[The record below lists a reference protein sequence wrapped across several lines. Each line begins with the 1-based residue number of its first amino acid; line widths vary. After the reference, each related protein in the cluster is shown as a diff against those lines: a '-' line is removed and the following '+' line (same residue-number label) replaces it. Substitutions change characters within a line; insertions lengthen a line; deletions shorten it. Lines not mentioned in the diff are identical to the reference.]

1 MPTETYPIWTMHS
14 HHRRGAA
21 SPRYRNRAKITVLMC
36 QQKPCPV
43 RFSCP
48 RKSCDP
54 YDSVSIDLV
63 TESVGTNDLQA
74 SFLPLVN
81 EAGGQQIVTCIVLS
95 LFLNDMVTIFYP
107 QFYHSSTVFSKP
119 NQRQMKLTRGT
130 NFRST
135 IFTAVLHSNIP
146 RMYFYFGN
154 KGSWNSG
161 NCDICLKPLLL
172 NLGEGAKP

>member
-1 MPTETYPIWTMHS
+1 MPTETYPIWTMLS

-21 SPRYRNRAKITVLMC
+21 SPRYRNRAKITVLMFE
-36 QQKPCPV
+36 QKPCPV

-107 QFYHSSTVFSKP
+107 QFCHSSTVFSKLNKLANETP
-119 NQRQMKLTRGT
+119 AGNQFAF
-130 NFRST
+130 NYIYCSFP
-135 IFTAVLHSNIP
+135 F
-146 RMYFYFGN
+146 
-154 KGSWNSG
+154 
-161 NCDICLKPLLL
+161 
-172 NLGEGAKP
+172 

>member
-21 SPRYRNRAKITVLMC
+21 SPRYRNRAKITVFMC
-36 QQKPCPV
+36 QQKPFPV
-43 RFSCP
+43 RFSFP

-63 TESVGTNDLQA
+63 TESVGTTNLKA
-74 SFLPLVN
+74 IFLPLVN

-107 QFYHSSTVFSKP
+107 QIYHSSTIFSTEI
-119 NQRQMKLTRGT
+119 NQLENETHAGNQFAF
-130 NFRST
+130 N
-135 IFTAVLHSNIP
+135 
-146 RMYFYFGN
+146 YFYCSFTF
-154 KGSWNSG
+154 
-161 NCDICLKPLLL
+161 
-172 NLGEGAKP
+172 

>member
-21 SPRYRNRAKITVLMC
+21 SPRYRNRAKITVRMC
-36 QQKPCPV
+36 AQKPCPV

-63 TESVGTNDLQA
+63 TESVGTTDLQA

-81 EAGGQQIVTCIVLS
+81 EAGGQQIVTCIVFY

-107 QFYHSSTVFSKP
+107 QIYHMHSSAIFSTEI
-119 NQRQMKLTRGT
+119 NQLANETHGGNQFAF
-130 NFRST
+130 N
-135 IFTAVLHSNIP
+135 
-146 RMYFYFGN
+146 YFYCSFTF
-154 KGSWNSG
+154 
-161 NCDICLKPLLL
+161 
-172 NLGEGAKP
+172 

>member
-21 SPRYRNRAKITVLMC
+21 SPRYRNRAKITVFMC

-43 RFSCP
+43 RFSFP

-63 TESVGTNDLQA
+63 TESVGTTDLQA
-74 SFLPLVN
+74 SFLPLVS
-81 EAGGQQIVTCIVLS
+81 EARGQEIVTCIVLS

-107 QFYHSSTVFSKP
+107 QFYHSLTVFSKL
-119 NQRQMKLTRGT
+119 NQLANETPTENQFAF
-130 NFRST
+130 N
-135 IFTAVLHSNIP
+135 
-146 RMYFYFGN
+146 YFYCSFTF
-154 KGSWNSG
+154 
-161 NCDICLKPLLL
+161 
-172 NLGEGAKP
+172 

>member
-1 MPTETYPIWTMHS
+1 MFHIGFVYTMPTETYPIWTMHS

-21 SPRYRNRAKITVLMC
+21 SPRYRNRAKITVFMC
-36 QQKPCPV
+36 QQKPFPV

-81 EAGGQQIVTCIVLS
+81 EVRGQQILTCIVLS

-107 QFYHSSTVFSKP
+107 QIYHSSTVFSKL
-119 NQRQMKLTRGT
+119 NQLANETHAGNQFAF
-130 NFRST
+130 NC
-135 IFTAVLHSNIP
+135 
-146 RMYFYFGN
+146 FYSLLSRRR
-154 KGSWNSG
+154 KG
-161 NCDICLKPLLL
+161 
-172 NLGEGAKP
+172 

>member
-1 MPTETYPIWTMHS
+1 MPIETYPIWTMLS
-14 HHRRGAA
+14 DHRRGAA

-36 QQKPCPV
+36 QQKPYPV

-63 TESVGTNDLQA
+63 TESVCTTNLQA

-81 EAGGQQIVTCIVLS
+81 KAGRQQIVTCIVLY

-107 QFYHSSTVFSKP
+107 QFYHSSTVFSKL
-119 NQRQMKLTRGT
+119 NQLANETPTG
-130 NFRST
+130 NPFAFICFYSLRS
-135 IFTAVLHSNIP
+135 
-146 RMYFYFGN
+146 RRR
-154 KGSWNSG
+154 KG
-161 NCDICLKPLLL
+161 
-172 NLGEGAKP
+172 

>member
-1 MPTETYPIWTMHS
+1 MFHIGFVYTMPTETYPMLTMHS

-21 SPRYRNRAKITVLMC
+21 SPRYRNRAKITVFMC

-63 TESVGTNDLQA
+63 TESVGTTNLQA

-81 EAGGQQIVTCIVLS
+81 KAGRQQIVTCIVLS
-95 LFLNDMVTIFYP
+95 LFSNDMVTIFYP
-107 QFYHSSTVFSKP
+107 QFCHSSTVFSKL
-119 NQRQMKLTRGT
+119 NQLANESHTGNQFAF
-130 NFRST
+130 NYIYCS
-135 IFTAVLHSNIP
+135 FT
-146 RMYFYFGN
+146 F
-154 KGSWNSG
+154 
-161 NCDICLKPLLL
+161 
-172 NLGEGAKP
+172 

>member
-21 SPRYRNRAKITVLMC
+21 SPRYRNRAKITVFMC
-36 QQKPCPV
+36 QQKPFPV

-63 TESVGTNDLQA
+63 TEIVGTTYLQA

-81 EAGGQQIVTCIVLS
+81 ETGGQQIVTCIVLS

-107 QFYHSSTVFSKP
+107 QFYHSSTVFSKL
-119 NQRQMKLTRGT
+119 NQLANETPAGNQFAF
-130 NFRST
+130 NYIYCS
-135 IFTAVLHSNIP
+135 FT
-146 RMYFYFGN
+146 F
-154 KGSWNSG
+154 
-161 NCDICLKPLLL
+161 
-172 NLGEGAKP
+172 

>member
-21 SPRYRNRAKITVLMC
+21 SPRYRNRAKITVFMC
-36 QQKPCPV
+36 QQKPFPV

-63 TESVGTNDLQA
+63 TESVGTTNLQA

-81 EAGGQQIVTCIVLS
+81 KAGRQQIVTCIVLS

-107 QFYHSSTVFSKP
+107 QFYHSSTVFSKL
-119 NQRQMKLTRGT
+119 NQLANETHARNQFAF
-130 NFRST
+130 NYIYCS
-135 IFTAVLHSNIP
+135 FT
-146 RMYFYFGN
+146 F
-154 KGSWNSG
+154 
-161 NCDICLKPLLL
+161 
-172 NLGEGAKP
+172 

>member
-1 MPTETYPIWTMHS
+1 MPTETYPIWTIHS

-21 SPRYRNRAKITVLMC
+21 SPRYRNRAKITVFMC

-63 TESVGTNDLQA
+63 TESVGTTNLRA

-81 EAGGQQIVTCIVLS
+81 EAGRQQIVTCIVLS

-107 QFYHSSTVFSKP
+107 QFYHSSTVFSKL
-119 NQRQMKLTRGT
+119 NQLANETPTG
-130 NFRST
+130 NPFAFNCFYSLRS
-135 IFTAVLHSNIP
+135 
-146 RMYFYFGN
+146 RRR
-154 KGSWNSG
+154 KG
-161 NCDICLKPLLL
+161 
-172 NLGEGAKP
+172 